1 MSFLPV
7 YLDASAIVKLVVP
20 ERETD
25 ALLAAL
31 EEWPDRVSS
40 VVARVEMHRA
50 LWRVRAPRSVRA
62 RADAVL
68 SGLVLV
74 RLDDPVI
81 ALACALKDAAL
92 RSLDAIHL
100 ATALSLG
107 DDPEVFV
114 TYDSR
119 LATAAGKQGLSVK
132 QPGAEAGG
140 GG

>member
-1 MSFLPV
+1 MSVLPV

-31 EEWPDRVSS
+31 ARWPDRVSS
-40 VVARVEMHRA
+40 ALARVELHRA
-50 LWRVRAPRSVRA
+50 LGRACASRAIRA

-74 RLDDPVI
+74 RLDEPVLSRASSFKDP
-81 ALACALKDAAL
+81 AL
-92 RSLDAIHL
+92 RALDAIHL

-107 DDPEVFV
+107 DDPDAFI
-114 TYDSR
+114 TYDAR
-119 LATAAGKQGLSVK
+119 LAAAARKQRLNV
-132 QPGAEAGG
+132 QHPGADEM
-140 GG
+140 